1 MFYEYLGEIFRLVK
15 REENGAWF
23 VSYDHPREP
32 KFISETEIKSMLQ
45 MAPPA
50 SFMKCVE
57 KESTEGQKRREALI
71 YPLISN
77 EMYISNRKERR
88 KEAEAIAKSNQTT
101 VRRIQLL
108 YYRHLAG
115 RPLVEEREAVER
127 PKTDE
132 EKTFA
137 WAIEQFYYSAKKFS
151 LKTAYDLMLLAR
163 FVDEN
168 GEMKEDYPTWHQFR
182 HFFYNN
188 GYHKKNRNSIARDG
202 LSNYQRNQRP
212 LNGSAMAWRKK
223 VGAYQMDATI
233 ADIYLVSKS
242 DRTSVI
248 GRPNIYLAVDTA
260 TQLIAGIYVGLEGG
274 EQAVL
279 SCLCNAAENKVDY
292 CRKYGIEITHEEWP
306 SDGLPS
312 EIITDK
318 GSEFIG
324 KRVMELVAKFGI
336 DLQTL
341 PPFRPDGKG
350 LVEKSFDLLQE
361 RYKPIL
367 RGKGVIEEDSEE
379 RWATDYRNQA
389 VLNLDEFTKILIHGV
404 LYLNSCRILQNCPV
418 SASEAVPIPS
428 QLWKWYMEEGMNG
441 LISVDN
447 ELLYQLSLP
456 RTKGTISRKGVSYKG
471 LLYVHKNYKR
481 FFEDVNSKSQISI
494 AYDPDNVERIY
505 VITEKEWIRF
515 ELSDSHKKYAGVS
528 EAELKYQKKADREE
542 MQRLQRIEAEGRMKF
557 LKEVREIVS
566 GKECAAKG
574 KLKMEIIKDNRSKE
588 AER

>member
-1 MFYEYLGEIFRLVK
+1 MFYEYLGEIFRLIK
-15 REENGAWF
+15 RTDEGAWF

-32 KFISETEIKSMLQ
+32 KFISESEIKSMLQ
-45 MAPPA
+45 MAPPT
-50 SFMKCVE
+50 SFIKAME
-57 KESTEGQKRREALI
+57 KESTEGQKCREALI
-71 YPLISN
+71 SPLIIN
-77 EMYISNRKERR
+77 EKCIFDRKERR
-88 KEAEAIAKSNQTT
+88 REAEKVAQSNQTT

-108 YYRHLAG
+108 YYKYLAG
-115 RPLVEEREAVER
+115 RPLVEEREVIEK
-127 PKTDE
+127 PKTTI
-132 EKTFA
+132 EKTFS
-137 WAIEQFYYSAKKFS
+137 WAIEEFYYSAKKFS

-233 ADIYLVSKS
+233 ADIYLVSKV

-260 TQLIAGIYVGLEGG
+260 TQLIAGIYVGLESG
-274 EQAVL
+274 EHAVL

-292 CRKYGIEITHEEWP
+292 CRKYGIEITQEEWP
-306 SDGLPS
+306 SQNLPS

-318 GSEFIG
+318 GNEFTG
-324 KRVMELVAKFGI
+324 KRVMELVSKFGI

-341 PPFRPDGKG
+341 PPFRPDSKG

-379 RWATDYRNQA
+379 RWATDYRSQA
-389 VLNLDEFTKILIHGV
+389 VLNLEEFTKIVIHGV
-404 LYLNSCRILQNCPV
+404 LYLNSCRILHNCPV
-418 SASEAVPIPS
+418 SASETEPIPS
-428 QLWKWYMEEGMNG
+428 QLWKWCMEEGLNG
-441 LISVDN
+441 LISVDS

-456 RTKGTISRKGVSYKG
+456 RTEVAVSRKGIFHKG

-481 FFEDVNSKSQISI
+481 FFEDVNAKSKISI
-494 AYDPDNVERIY
+494 AYDPDNVESIY

-515 ELSDSHKKYAGVS
+515 ELSDSHKKYIGVS
-528 EAELKYQKKADREE
+528 ESEFKHQKKVDHEK
-542 MQRLQRIEAEGRMKF
+542 MQKLQRMEAEGRVKF
-557 LKEVREIVS
+557 LREVREIVS
-566 GKECAAKG
+566 GKESTVKG
-574 KLKMEIIKDNRSKE
+574 KLKTEIIKDNRTKE
-588 AER
+588 TER

>member
-15 REENGAWF
+15 RADDGAWF

-32 KFISETEIKSMLQ
+32 RFISELEKKSMRQ
-45 MAPPA
+45 TAPPV

-71 YPLISN
+71 SPLIFN
-77 EMYISNRKERR
+77 EKCIFDRKVRR
-88 KEAEAIAKSNQTT
+88 KEAENVAQNNQTT

-108 YYRHLAG
+108 YYKYLAG
-115 RPLVEEREAVER
+115 RPLVEEREAVKR
-127 PKTDE
+127 PKTDTE
-132 EKTFA
+132 RTFA
-137 WAIEQFYYSAKKFS
+137 WAIEEFYYSAKKFS
-151 LKTAYDLMLLAR
+151 LKTVYDLMILAR
-163 FVDEN
+163 FMDEN
-168 GEMKEDYPTWHQFR
+168 GRIQDDCPSWHQFR

-223 VGAYQMDATI
+223 VGSYQMDATL
-233 ADIYLVSKS
+233 ADIYLVSRT

-248 GRPNIYLAVDTA
+248 GRPNIYMAVDTA
-260 TQLIAGIYVGLEGG
+260 TQLIAGIFVGFEGG

-279 SCLCNAAENKVDY
+279 SCLCNAAENKVNY
-292 CRKYGIEITHEEWP
+292 CKKYGINISPEEWP
-306 SDGLPS
+306 SQKLPS

-318 GSEFIG
+318 GSEFTG
-324 KRVMELVAKFGI
+324 KRVMELVEKFGI

-341 PPFRPDGKG
+341 PPFRPDDKG

-361 RYKPIL
+361 RYKPLL
-367 RGKGVIEEDSEE
+367 RGKGVIEEDSAE

-389 VLNLDEFTKILIHGV
+389 VLDLDEFTRIVIHAV

-418 SASEAVPIPS
+418 PASESVPVPS
-428 QLWKWYMEEGMNG
+428 KLWTWHIEQDMSSLIEVDEEQLYR
-441 LISVDN
+441 
-447 ELLYQLSLP
+447 LSLP
-456 RTKGTISRKGVSYKG
+456 RTEITVSRKGVSYKG

-481 FFEDVNSKSQISI
+481 IFEDVNAKSKISI
-494 AYDPDNVERIY
+494 AYDPNNVGSIY
-505 VITEKEWIRF
+505 VLVKKDWIRF
-515 ELSDSHKKYAGVS
+515 ELSNSHKQYVGLS
-528 EAELKYQKKADREE
+528 EPEVKQQKKTNREE
-542 MQRLQRIEAEGRMKF
+542 LQKLQRVEAEGRVKF

-566 GKECAAKG
+566 GKECAEKG
-574 KLKMEIIKDNRSKE
+574 TLNTDVIKQNRSKE
-588 AER
+588 AV